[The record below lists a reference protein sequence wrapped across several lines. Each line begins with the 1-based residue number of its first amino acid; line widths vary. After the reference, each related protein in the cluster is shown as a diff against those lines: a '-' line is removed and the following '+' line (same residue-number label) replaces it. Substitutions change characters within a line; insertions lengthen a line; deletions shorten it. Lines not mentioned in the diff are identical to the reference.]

1 VIAGGKTAHEKV
13 VPDPWISSFG
23 YYWNGQSRNNI
34 AVILLTNG
42 AKNWIIGPDQINTEI
57 ANIIFS
63 NM

>member
-42 AKNWIIGPDQINTEI
+42 AKNWKICLIK
-57 ANIIFS
+57 
-63 NM
+63 